1 MPDSILLLDELVG
14 GKTRCGEYQRG
25 KIQKL
30 RPPDMCAT
38 GSGIEVCNARD
49 FRLARCVLSGR
60 ASPPWY
66 MCLRNGATAGK
77 MRVLFERGDFPDHI
91 STYEAL
97 LRQQRLHEGE
107 RDPRISKSETFL
119 LDDVREVVGTRHE
132 DTNPDMSLSDI
143 GLSSLDL
150 VRIKGRTGQR
160 LDISLSI
167 IAIIKNPTVRALCKA
182 VDAHLIQIKG

>member
-1 MPDSILLLDELVG
+1 MRLVRQS
-14 GKTRCGEYQRG
+14 K
-25 KIQKL
+25 
-30 RPPDMCAT
+30 
-38 GSGIEVCNARD
+38 S
-49 FRLARCVLSGR
+49 
-60 ASPPWY
+60 PWY

-97 LRQQRLHEGE
+97 LRQQRLHERE
-107 RDPRISKSETFL
+107 RDPRISKSETCL

-150 VRIKGRTGQR
+150 VRIKARTGQR

-167 IAIIKNPTVRALCKA
+167 IAIIKDPTVRALCKA
-182 VDAHLIQIKG
+182 VDAHLIQLKGGNARHSERVTLPPAQPPRDPMSDGVVEQGADIEYDLVVALRDTGW